1 MCWWVVRVAVFTLKQ
16 SAHGNAGEEVWQL
29 WRVMDEGSGDG
40 TLLLFYSMVQPGWAG
55 VSVDGGRA
63 ASRFVMMVSDV
74 ETSLHIYAKD
84 TALVRFLLAAS
95 PLVS

>member
-40 TLLLFYSMVQPGWAG
+40 TLLLFYSMVQPGWVG
-55 VSVDGGRA
+55 VSVGGS
-63 ASRFVMMVSDV
+63 SRCF
-74 ETSLHIYAKD
+74 HIEIKEYVATQAKQ
-84 TALVRFLLAAS
+84 
-95 PLVS
+95 